1 MKTFISNIFG
11 EHFALKQTKVI
22 VLCLFVFGQW
32 SFAQKRPN
40 IVFILADDA
49 GYADFG
55 FQGSKEFKTPRLDVF
70 AKESIRCTQAY
81 VSAAVCGPSRA
92 GFLTGIYQQRFG
104 FEENNVPGYMSAS
117 GSMGDDMG
125 LPLNQ
130 RTIADELRKQGYK
143 TAIFGKW
150 HMGNAERFH
159 PTKRGFD
166 EFFGFR
172 GGARSFMP
180 YDENNAVEKDENRL
194 EQGFGN
200 FLEHDGYLTDVLA
213 DEANKFIVKHKNE
226 SFFIY
231 LSFNAVHTPMQ
242 ATKEDLKQFPKL
254 TGKRKT
260 LAAMTLAMD
269 RACGK
274 VFDQLRN
281 LNLLEN
287 TIIVFT
293 NDNGG
298 PSDSNTS
305 LNKPLSGTKA
315 NHLEGGIRVPFL
327 VSWKGNLQSNTTYD
341 HPISLLDMYPTF
353 SRIAGVD
360 KDKLSHLDG
369 VDLMPFFKNYENGRP
384 HEILYWK
391 KENRGAIRE
400 LDWKLIRYPD
410 RPAELYDLSKDIAE
424 EQDLA
429 MQYPDKVR
437 ALYKKLF
444 QWELGLERP
453 KWQLQRKF
461 EGKAAER
468 MDAYSAPKIRMNK
481 D

>member
-1 MKTFISNIFG
+1 MKTNVHRVNYNKWCSK
-11 EHFALKQTKVI
+11 LST
-22 VLCLFVFGQW
+22 VLLLGFLVMGQW
-32 SFAQKRPN
+32 LIAQKKPN
-40 IVFILADDA
+40 IIFVLSDDA

-55 FQGSKEFKTPRLDVF
+55 FQGSKEFKTPRLDEF
-70 AKESIRCTQAY
+70 AKISIRCTQAY

-92 GFLTGIYQQRFG
+92 GFLTGMYQQRFG
-104 FEENNVPGYMSAS
+104 FEENNVPGYMSFS
-117 GSMGDDMG
+117 GLTGDDMG
-125 LPLNQ
+125 LPLEQKIIGNQ
-130 RTIADELRKQGYK
+130 LKELGYT

-150 HMGNAERFH
+150 HMGNADRFH

-166 EFFGFR
+166 EFYGFR
-172 GGARSFMP
+172 GGSRSFMP
-180 YDENNAVEKDENRL
+180 YDETNPIDKDENRL

-200 FLEHDGYLTDVLA
+200 FLEHDGYLTDDLA
-213 DEANKFIVKHKNE
+213 DKTNQFIAQHKDRP
-226 SFFIY
+226 FFVY

-242 ATKEDLKQFPKL
+242 AKEEDLRQFPNLK
-254 TGKRKT
+254 GKRKT

-274 VFDQLRN
+274 VLDQLKK
-281 LNLLEN
+281 LNLLDN

-298 PSDSNTS
+298 PSDTNSSINY
-305 LNKPLSGTKA
+305 PLSGTKA

-327 VSWKGNLQSNTTYD
+327 ISWRGRLKDNTVYD
-341 HPISLLDMYPTF
+341 YPISLLDMYPTF
-353 SRIAGVD
+353 SAIAGAKVD
-360 KDKLSHLDG
+360 DMAHLDG
-369 VDLMPFFKNYENGRP
+369 VNLLPFLERKNLGRP
-384 HEILYWK
+384 HNTLFWK

-424 EQDLA
+424 AHDLA
-429 MQYPDKVR
+429 SAYPDKVR
-437 ALYKKLF
+437 VLYKKLF

-468 MDAYSAPKIRMNK
+468 MDAFSAPKIRN
-481 D
+481 